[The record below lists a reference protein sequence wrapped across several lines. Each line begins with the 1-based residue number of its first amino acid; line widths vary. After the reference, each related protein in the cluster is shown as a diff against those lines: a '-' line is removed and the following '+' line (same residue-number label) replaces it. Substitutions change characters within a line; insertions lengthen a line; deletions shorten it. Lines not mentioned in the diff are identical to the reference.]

1 MDSYLGSIQHIF
13 FMRKFSSINSF
24 LISIYFWLSNMGSN
38 THIRIVS
45 RVIIA
50 IMLTILVFSSFS
62 VVYLTDDVMID
73 AGLKAVANEAV
84 ANEAVANEDTF
95 KEKNISVLDK
105 KSKFLVVGIIIGIFL
120 LVVLSGSSG
129 AINTNVEPTSFIL
142 IDYTVYP
149 N

>member
-1 MDSYLGSIQHIF
+1 
-13 FMRKFSSINSF
+13 
-24 LISIYFWLSNMGSN
+24 
-38 THIRIVS
+38 
-45 RVIIA
+45 
-50 IMLTILVFSSFS
+50 
-62 VVYLTDDVMID
+62 MID